1 MVRKAYKPHPSKISS
16 TFFHLATLV
25 IHGIP
30 PKRAF
35 INLDIFYTDPTD
47 PNINLTSSYLDLS
60 TLYGF
65 NQVQQDMVRTKSD
78 GLLKPDSFWD
88 ARLLGFPPCVAGL
101 MIGLNRFHNSVVRE
115 LASINEGGRF
125 SLPTAQAMEATV
137 RATRPDLTEDQI
149 AALVKEKYDAA
160 VRKRDNDLFQ
170 TGRLY
175 HLKLV
180 SYLILVLRA
189 DCTSTSF
196 SGIIFVRSSP

>member
-1 MVRKAYKPHPSKISS
+1 M
-16 TFFHLATLV
+16 FFHLATLV
-25 IHGIP
+25 IHGTTP
-30 PKRAF
+30 NRAL
-35 INLDIFYTDPTD
+35 IDLDIFYTDPTD

-65 NQVQQDMVRTKSD
+65 NQAQQDMVRTKSD

-88 ARLLGFPPCVAGL
+88 ARLIGFPPAVAGL

-125 SLPTAQAMEATV
+125 SLPNIQLIEATV

-149 AALVKEKYDAA
+149 AAVVKEKYNSA
-160 VRKRDNDLFQ
+160 VQKRDNDLFQ

-175 HLKLV
+175 RLKSTSDLTV
-180 SYLILVLRA
+180 VLLA
-189 DCTSTSF
+189 GCISTSF
-196 SGIIFVRSSP
+196 LGIISARSSR